1 MDKTSNEI
9 TYIIKKNQKHK
20 ENSYSKWAYI
30 FLVPFFIAFILFQLI
45 PLFETLYYSFFE
57 YYYKLGLTKVG
68 PRWVFLD
75 NYVNLLSNPY
85 FWKYLRNTLTI
96 WLIGA
101 VPQFTIA
108 LLLAVI
114 FTDLRLKLKF
124 QWLFKPIIYMPNLV
138 MASAF
143 GMLFLML
150 FDVSGPIYNLL
161 NEWGLLAKNFSFIQ
175 SAPWVR
181 IIIALINFLMWF
193 GNTTLLLMSGI
204 LGIDEATFES
214 ARIDGAGSFRVF
226 KDMTIPLLMPIFV
239 YTLITSMIGGIQLF
253 DTAQIFTSTTGG
265 PDQTSY
271 TIMMYLYNLIT
282 GPSRNYGMAG
292 ALSSILF
299 VITAILSVIVFKTL
313 TPTFNALKAESKAR
327 KKRERWAGLDITTLT
342 AKEVK

>member
-1 MDKTSNEI
+1 MEQENNVI
-9 TYIIKKNQKHK
+9 TYIVKNDEKHK
-20 ENSYSKWAYI
+20 KINYSKWAYI
-30 FLVPFFIAFILFQLI
+30 FLVPFFVGFLLFQLI
-45 PLFETLYYSFFE
+45 PLFETIYYSFFE
-57 YYYKLGLTKVG
+57 YYYKLGLTKIG
-68 PRWVFLD
+68 PNWAFLD
-75 NYVNLLSNPY
+75 NYAKLLSNPY
-85 FWKYLRNTLTI
+85 FWKYLVNTLII

-101 VPQFTIA
+101 IPQFSIA

-114 FTDLRLKLKF
+114 FTDLRLKLRL

-143 GMLFLML
+143 GMLFMMF
-150 FDVSGPIYNLL
+150 FDTTGPVYNLL
-161 NEWGLLAKNFSFIQ
+161 NDMGLLAKNFSFIQ

-181 IIIALINFLMWF
+181 IIIAFINFLMWF

-204 LGIDEATFES
+204 LGIDESTFES

-299 VITAILSVIVFKTL
+299 IVTAILSVLVFKTL
-313 TPTFNALKAESKAR
+313 TPTYNALKAESKAR
-327 KKRERWAGLDITTLT
+327 KKREKWVGIDVTTLNI
-342 AKEVK
+342 KEVK